1 MTSADD
7 PNKKE
12 LLRITM
18 SLREANKISQSLSK
32 HIVSNKKTVSH
43 HLLEF
48 RVYNFLKTIHPD
60 PDLLFVNFT
69 FSSKVPGYELHLCI
83 TLCNLML
90 SSKVF
95 FLIPLQTF
103 SRDDVFVDGKVTK
116 SLLYL
121 SWRTSLLVKNSKH
134 ITCGITISHSRSKC
148 FSLRFGYP
156 KTVFLNL
163 SCPFTVFKKT
173 ERSQVENPTRPA
185 T

>member
-1 MTSADD
+1 MNCIFVS
-7 PNKKE
+7 PSVP
-12 LLRITM
+12 LCQVLR
-18 SLREANKISQSLSK
+18 
-32 HIVSNKKTVSH
+32 
-43 HLLEF
+43 
-48 RVYNFLKTIHPD
+48 
-60 PDLLFVNFT
+60 
-69 FSSKVPGYELHLCI
+69 
-83 TLCNLML
+83 
-90 SSKVF
+90 F

-121 SWRTSLLVKNSKH
+121 SWRTSLLVKNAKH

-185 T
+185 TWPSKLAKKLLWFGESSGNWPVVILCWNPALKIYLEPCFKQEYSRLLLRIDYIVKYFH